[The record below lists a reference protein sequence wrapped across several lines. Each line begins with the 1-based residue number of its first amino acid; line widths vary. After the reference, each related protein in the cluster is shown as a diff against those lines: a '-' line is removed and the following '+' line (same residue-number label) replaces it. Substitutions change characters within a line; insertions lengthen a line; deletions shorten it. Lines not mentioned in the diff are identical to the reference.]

1 MDASAVTLTLPV
13 AVSMVISAVGIG
25 IAGVLWIVR
34 EIRTAVAPV
43 AEQVRGHEVRI
54 VRLEARA
61 DHATRRSA

>member
-13 AVSMVISAVGIG
+13 AMALAGTAVTAG

>member
-1 MDASAVTLTLPV
+1 MDASTVTLTLPAALGM
-13 AVSMVISAVGIG
+13 AVSAVGIG
-25 IAGVLWIVR
+25 IGGVLWIVR

-61 DHATRRSA
+61 DSRR